1 MAKDVYNGLD
11 PMEARNYEQV
21 VEDTSKGIA
30 LYPEFLGAYMR
41 RSIAYQELG
50 EKQKAELDLQR
61 VTELQ
66 PKDAR
71 EYQIRGE
78 FLPGENKLT
87 KLWLISTRP

>member
-1 MAKDVYNGLD
+1 LH
-11 PMEARNYEQV
+11 
-21 VEDTSKGIA
+21 I
-30 LYPEFLGAYMR
+30 
-41 RSIAYQELG
+41 QELG